1 MDSSTIAIWGA
12 LIVGLGLS
20 IGAIIWLGTLS
31 QNKDTGAEV
40 AKQLGII
47 AGIVA
52 IAIIA
57 LCIFAYIYFSTNVT
71 YLSPFLLITTF
82 VNMFLSLF
90 AVSAATLQ
98 ITSA

>member
-1 MDSSTIAIWGA
+1 MDGSTIAIWGA
-12 LIVGLGLS
+12 LIVGLALS
-20 IGAIIWLGTLS
+20 LGSIIWLGTLT
-31 QNKDTGAEV
+31 QNKDNGAEI

-57 LCIFAYIYFSTNVT
+57 LAIFAYIYFSTNVT

-82 VNMFLSLF
+82 INMFLSLF

-98 ITSA
+98 ITNS